1 MSVVFSGTYSGR
13 FTSDGTAQ
21 LINLPAGCDW
31 MMVYNETQLYASGGD
46 QGVQYYW
53 QRGMTDGRGVIY
65 TKTTT
70 TDALVPGQIAA
81 NAGFFLTDTSD
92 QTPGPAVA
100 TTAISGAATPVV
112 STGSTAGLV
121 NGTMVRLINP
131 TGALQFGGIDFT
143 IDTIVANTSFE
154 LAYAPQIVATATGG
168 FYRIIPYNPIY
179 YPRRRTISSISA
191 AAQAVIV
198 MTVTHGFTIGQKVR
212 LVIPTVNATYFG
224 TMTAF
229 DGVDV
234 TIVAVNTTTNS
245 ITVDLDTTGYA
256 FAWPLTT
263 SGGFTPP
270 QVVPIGENTAEANDA
285 GVSPLGG
292 AMINQ
297 GEIGITL
304 AAGTASPAG
313 ASSDV
318 IYWVAGKSAYV
329 NNE

>member
-13 FTSDGTAQ
+13 FTSTGAAK

-31 MMVYNETQLYASGGD
+31 MEVRNETQYYAAGAG
-46 QGVQYYW
+46 QGVKFFW
-53 QRGMTDGRGVIY
+53 QEGMTDGRGMLE
-65 TKTTT
+65 TKTAVTG
-70 TDALVPGQIAA
+70 ALVPAQIAA
-81 NAGFFLTDTSD
+81 NAGFFVTDTSD

-100 TTAISGAATPVV
+100 TTGISAGTPPVV

-121 NGTMVRLINP
+121 AGDVVRIINP
-131 TGALQFGGIDFT
+131 VGALQFGGIDFT

-154 LAYAPQIVATATGG
+154 LIYGPTIANAVGAGI
-168 FYRIIPYNPIY
+168 YRKVPYQPLF
-179 YPRRRTISSISA
+179 YPRRRVISSISA

-198 MTVTHGFTIGQKVR
+198 LTVTHGFTVGQRVR

-224 TMTAF
+224 TMTNF
-229 DGVDV
+229 NNYEV

-263 SGGFTPP
+263 SGGFTPA
-270 QVVPIGENTAEANDA
+270 QVVPMGEDTAEANDQ
-285 GVSPLGG
+285 GVSVLGD
-292 AMINQ
+292 ATINQ
-297 GEIGITL
+297 GQIGMTL
-304 AAGTASPAG
+304 AAGTGSPAG
-313 ASSDV
+313 ATSDV